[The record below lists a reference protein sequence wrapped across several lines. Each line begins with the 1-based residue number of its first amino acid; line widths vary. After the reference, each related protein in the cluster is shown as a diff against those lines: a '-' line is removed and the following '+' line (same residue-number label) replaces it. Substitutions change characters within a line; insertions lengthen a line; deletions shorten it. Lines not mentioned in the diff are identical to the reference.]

1 MLLVVSVVVVVGM
14 VGVTV
19 VVYSVAGCSVVVV
32 HFVEECCSNNFE
44 LSCEYHSAESHC
56 LSSDWFMLNCKYADL

>member
-1 MLLVVSVVVVVGM
+1 MLLVVAVVVVVWM

-32 HFVEECCSNNFE
+32 FIGYGNCPPYCRSQGQLTRNV
-44 LSCEYHSAESHC
+44 
-56 LSSDWFMLNCKYADL
+56 SSISL

>member
-1 MLLVVSVVVVVGM
+1 MLLVVAVVVDVGL

-32 HFVEECCSNNFE
+32 HLVEECV
-44 LSCEYHSAESHC
+44 
-56 LSSDWFMLNCKYADL
+56 